1 MSSLVAVTMSF
12 VEQPSLGREIAVPAK
27 LPIILKQFCKA
38 AIRTQ
43 PYDLLKWSGS
53 YFRALADGDE
63 PPAKSRLEYPP
74 PSTASGLTLGFLRVL
89 LRQFGNYN
97 KTLPIE
103 TIARR
108 WDCLC
113 LDRRDFDTI
122 TTIGRFQSTC
132 QVKRFLAIAV
142 GLLGAN
148 LTETMIM
155 ICQLFTHEPDGGSTM
170 IPLTLFVEIYEYLA
184 ELACD
189 GKSMYNCD
197 TTEHTVPK
205 DSSIDR
211 ICSINSQDTDVDII
225 LNLEFIPKDEI
236 DFSKTDLSTELVE
249 STSLEGEDI
258 NRERK
263 EESSISQK
271 DASISKDSANQDDAV
286 GEKFC
291 GTENVNSNES
301 IPSEGE
307 QDTNLVYPNVP
318 GIGPRVPTNR
328 VASVASWMFEC
339 AKLQEGMIGPRNI
352 RHTNCP
358 CLYERSTSEPR

>member
-89 LRQFGNYN
+89 LRQFGSTRLRVRSVSAISNQSFCFSDYN

-170 IPLTLFVEIYEYLA
+170 IPLTLFVEIYE
-184 ELACD
+184 
-189 GKSMYNCD
+189 
-197 TTEHTVPK
+197 
-205 DSSIDR
+205 
-211 ICSINSQDTDVDII
+211 
-225 LNLEFIPKDEI
+225 
-236 DFSKTDLSTELVE
+236 
-249 STSLEGEDI
+249 
-258 NRERK
+258 
-263 EESSISQK
+263 
-271 DASISKDSANQDDAV
+271 
-286 GEKFC
+286 
-291 GTENVNSNES
+291 
-301 IPSEGE
+301 
-307 QDTNLVYPNVP
+307 
-318 GIGPRVPTNR
+318 
-328 VASVASWMFEC
+328 
-339 AKLQEGMIGPRNI
+339 
-352 RHTNCP
+352 
-358 CLYERSTSEPR
+358 